1 MKILVTGGTGFIGS
15 HLIPKLVDAGHEVT
29 ALHRY
34 VTGRYVLGEDVDIV
48 HADLKDYSG
57 ISMIVNK
64 LQPEIVINLAAIS
77 AVSYSY
83 DHPQEVTK
91 VNYFGVVNL
100 AESNRVHNPNLKQFI
115 QAGTSEEYG
124 NQAPKDIPIN
134 EEKTLYPNSPYA
146 VAKAAS
152 THYLEYMR
160 DM

>member
-64 LQPEIVINLAAIS
+64 LQPEIV
-77 AVSYSY
+77 
-83 DHPQEVTK
+83 
-91 VNYFGVVNL
+91 
-100 AESNRVHNPNLKQFI
+100 
-115 QAGTSEEYG
+115 
-124 NQAPKDIPIN
+124 
-134 EEKTLYPNSPYA
+134 
-146 VAKAAS
+146 
-152 THYLEYMR
+152 
-160 DM
+160 